1 MNRVEMINRHA
12 VLQVHNSMNDFEM
25 VAQEISRSAKV
36 QNEVTTHIKDGEI
49 TEDDEMLSQDE
60 SVDMILKQ
68 SVINQTLRE
77 MKQNQERIKEILN
90 ED

>member
-1 MNRVEMINRHA
+1 MINRHA
-12 VLQVHNSMNDFEM
+12 VLQVHNSINDFEA

-49 TEDDEMLSQDE
+49 TEDDELLSQDE
-60 SVDMILKQ
+60 TVDMILKQ
-68 SVINQTLRE
+68 SVMNQTLRE
-77 MKQNQERIKEILN
+77 MKQNQQRIKEILN

>member
-1 MNRVEMINRHA
+1 MINRHA
-12 VLQVHNSMNDFEM
+12 VLQVHNSMNDFEA

-49 TEDDEMLSQDE
+49 TEDDELLSQDE
-60 SVDMILKQ
+60 TVDMILKQ
-68 SVINQTLRE
+68 SVMNQTLRE
-77 MKQNQERIKEILN
+77 MKQNQQRIKEILN

>member
-12 VLQVHNSMNDFEM
+12 VLQMHNSINDFEA

-49 TEDDEMLSQDE
+49 TEDDELLSQDE
-60 SVDMILKQ
+60 TVDMILKQ
-68 SVINQTLRE
+68 SVMNQTLRE
-77 MKQNQERIKEILN
+77 MKQNQQRIKEILN

>member
-12 VLQVHNSMNDFEM
+12 VLQVHNSMNDFEA

-49 TEDDEMLSQDE
+49 TEDDELLSQDE
-60 SVDMILKQ
+60 TVDKILKQ
-68 SVINQTLRE
+68 SVMNQTLRE
-77 MKQNQERIKEILN
+77 MKQNQQRIKEILN

>member
-1 MNRVEMINRHA
+1 MINRHA
-12 VLQVHNSMNDFEM
+12 VLQVHNSMNDFEA

-49 TEDDEMLSQDE
+49 TEDDELLSQDE
-60 SVDMILKQ
+60 TVDKILKQ
-68 SVINQTLRE
+68 SVMNQTLRE
-77 MKQNQERIKEILN
+77 MKQNQQRIKEILN

>member
-12 VLQVHNSMNDFEM
+12 VLQVHNSMNDFEA

-49 TEDDEMLSQDE
+49 TEDDELLSQDE
-60 SVDMILKQ
+60 TVDMILKQ
-68 SVINQTLRE
+68 SVMNQTLRE
-77 MKQNQERIKEILN
+77 MKQNQQRIKEILN

>member
-25 VAQEISRSAKV
+25 VAQEISRTAKV
-36 QNEVTTHIKDGEI
+36 QNEVTTNIKNGEI
-49 TEDDEMLSQDE
+49 TEDDETLSQDE
-60 SVDMILKQ
+60 TVDMILKQ
-68 SVINQTLRE
+68 SVMNQTLRE
-77 MKQNQERIKEILN
+77 MKQNQERLKEILN

>member
-12 VLQVHNSMNDFEM
+12 VLQVHNSMNDFET

-49 TEDDEMLSQDE
+49 TEDDEMLSQYE
-60 SVDMILKQ
+60 TVDMILKQ
-68 SVINQTLRE
+68 SVMNQTLRE

>member
-12 VLQVHNSMNDFEM
+12 VLQVHNSINDFEA

-49 TEDDEMLSQDE
+49 TEDDELLSQDE
-60 SVDMILKQ
+60 TVDMILKQ
-68 SVINQTLRE
+68 SVMNQTLRE
-77 MKQNQERIKEILN
+77 MKQNQQRIKEILN

>member
-12 VLQVHNSMNDFEM
+12 VLQVHNSMNDFET

-60 SVDMILKQ
+60 TVDMILKQ
-68 SVINQTLRE
+68 SVMNQTLRE

>member
-12 VLQVHNSMNDFEM
+12 VLQVHNSMNDFET

-36 QNEVTTHIKDGEI
+36 QNEVITHIKDGEI

-60 SVDMILKQ
+60 TVDMILKQ
-68 SVINQTLRE
+68 SVMNQTLRE

>member
-12 VLQVHNSMNDFEM
+12 VLQVHNSINDFEA

-49 TEDDEMLSQDE
+49 TEDDELLSQDE
-60 SVDMILKQ
+60 TVDMILKQ
-68 SVINQTLRE
+68 FVINQTLRE
-77 MKQNQERIKEILN
+77 MKQNQQRIKEILN
-90 ED
+90 EN

>member
-1 MNRVEMINRHA
+1 MINRHA
-12 VLQVHNSMNDFEM
+12 VLQVHNSMNDFET

-60 SVDMILKQ
+60 TVDMILKQ
-68 SVINQTLRE
+68 SVMNQTLRE

>member
-12 VLQVHNSMNDFEM
+12 VLQVHNSMNDFET

-60 SVDMILKQ
+60 TVDMILKQ
-68 SVINQTLRE
+68 SVMNQTLRE
-77 MKQNQERIKEILN
+77 MKQNQERLKEILN

>member
-25 VAQEISRSAKV
+25 VAQEISRTAKV
-36 QNEVTTHIKDGEI
+36 QNEVTTHIKNGEI
-49 TEDDEMLSQDE
+49 TEDDETLSQDE
-60 SVDMILKQ
+60 TVDMILKQ
-68 SVINQTLRE
+68 SVMNQTLRE
-77 MKQNQERIKEILN
+77 MKQNQERLKEILN